1 VGANESINAGD
12 RNLTLALVD
21 PPFCAIVGERLM
33 KYVTTIGEESYEV
46 EINGEDELFVD
57 GQRMLIDFRSVA
69 GQSVY
74 SLIVNGKSYEALVQ
88 PAEEGLEVLLQ
99 GHLFQVSVEDERQ
112 RRLRQSSGSTTT
124 LRGEFHFKA
133 PMPGLIVKVRVR
145 EGQEIKKGDRLIVLE
160 SMKMQNEL
168 SSPSDGTVRNLRI
181 KPGDNVDQNQV
192 LLTLS

>member
-1 VGANESINAGD
+1 MGASESINAGD
-12 RNLTLALVD
+12 RDLTLALVD

-112 RRLRQSSGSTTT
+112 RRLRQSSGSTAT